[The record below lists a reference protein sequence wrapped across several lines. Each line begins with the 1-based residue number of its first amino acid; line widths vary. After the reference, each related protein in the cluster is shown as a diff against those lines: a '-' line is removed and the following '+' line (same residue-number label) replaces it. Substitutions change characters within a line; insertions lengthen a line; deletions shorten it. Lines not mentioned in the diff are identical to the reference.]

1 MIVIK
6 GVIYIRKLL
15 LIIPLL
21 LVILMGCTTSSDLKA
36 PSDFRFEDGFLYWTE
51 VKGAEHYVIEING
64 INQLA
69 YNNKFDLEDFNTG
82 NYTACIATFSKGKLS
97 PFTNLIQFKLI
108 QNEELSNLTI
118 TGTEISWD
126 AMEGLTYQVS
136 IKNVETRETF
146 VQNLL
151 QNMYNYESLEDGL
164 YDIEIKVVLDEI
176 VVTSKSIRFEIGS
189 FDYVIEAGMVL
200 DIETPDNIFAG
211 ETPLVLDEDYTV
223 DEYGLIIDSEKIDAL
238 TNHFVLTTTKD
249 DITVYRYVRLVTIDI
264 PAIVSSGS
272 TTYTGVD
279 MVFTFDLKGGSFQG
293 LGGNDIAFDDYDF
306 TNNTLTIYASYID
319 EIIQEDVNRQ
329 MLILTYVLQN
339 DPHVVIGYL
348 FITLP

>member
-21 LVILMGCTTSSDLKA
+21 LLILVGCTTSSDLVP
-36 PSDFRFEDGFLYWTE
+36 PSDFRYDDGFLYWTE

-64 INQLA
+64 SNKLA
-69 YNNKFDLEDFNTG
+69 YNNKLDLKDYNTG
-82 NYTACIATFSKGKLS
+82 NYTARIATFSKGKLS
-97 PFTNLIQFKLI
+97 PFTNLIQFQLI
-108 QNEELSNLTI
+108 QDEQLSNLTI

-136 IKNVETRETF
+136 IKNVETNETF

-164 YDIEIKVVLDEI
+164 YDIEIKVFLDEI
-176 VVTSKSIRFEIGS
+176 VVTAKSIRFEIGT

-200 DIETPDNIFAG
+200 DIEIPDTLYAG
-211 ETPLVLDEDYTV
+211 DIPLVLDEDYTV
-223 DEYGLIIDSEKIDAL
+223 DEFGLIIDSEKIDAL

-249 DITVYRYVRLVTIDI
+249 DVTVYRYVKLVVIAI
-264 PAIVSSGS
+264 PEIISFGS
-272 TTYTGVD
+272 VTYEGVD
-279 MVFTFDLKGGSFQG
+279 LVFTFDLKGGSFQG
-293 LGGNDIAFDDYDF
+293 LGGNDISFDDYAFSND
-306 TNNTLTIYASYID
+306 TLTIHASYID
-319 EIIQEDVNRQ
+319 EIIEADTNRT